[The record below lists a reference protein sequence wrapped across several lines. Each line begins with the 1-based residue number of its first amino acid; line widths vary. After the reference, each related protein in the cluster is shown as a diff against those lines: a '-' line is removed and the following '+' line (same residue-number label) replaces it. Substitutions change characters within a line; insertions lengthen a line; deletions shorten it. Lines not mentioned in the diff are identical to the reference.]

1 MIKFSPIGPVT
12 VDADMSIREFIKMLE
27 ENRYKSFDILKEY
40 ELSLPKNTDI
50 RWELPTKDKS

>member
-27 ENRYKSFDILKEY
+27 ENRRIERINKKAGR
-40 ELSLPKNTDI
+40 K
-50 RWELPTKDKS
+50 